1 MASSKSQTPSTKHA
15 PITPSPKKKITD
27 VSVIGV
33 LSAALFGLETHPMRY
48 HETVD
53 IDGDVIK
60 FFKIDISLSG
70 IYLKWLSFEV
80 NQIAFFIS

>member
-1 MASSKSQTPSTKHA
+1 
-15 PITPSPKKKITD
+15 
-27 VSVIGV
+27 
-33 LSAALFGLETHPMRY
+33 MRY